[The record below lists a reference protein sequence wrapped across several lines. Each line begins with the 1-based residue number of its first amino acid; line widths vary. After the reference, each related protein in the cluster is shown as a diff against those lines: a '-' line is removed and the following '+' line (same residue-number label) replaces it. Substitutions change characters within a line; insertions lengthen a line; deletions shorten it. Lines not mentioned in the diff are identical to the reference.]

1 MYSKLHIT
9 LTSLNFIIHIYKIVE
24 FRYVSVWKVE
34 GEQQM
39 EIMVYHWK
47 MWYKED
53 RILLV
58 LSYDSAN
65 F

>member
-1 MYSKLHIT
+1 MYSKLHVT
-9 LTSLNFIIHIYKIVE
+9 LTSLNFISTKLWSWD
-24 FRYVSVWKVE
+24 VSVWKVE

>member
-9 LTSLNFIIHIYKIVE
+9 LTSLNFISTKLLSSD
-24 FRYVSVWKVE
+24 VSVWKVE

-47 MWYKED
+47 MWYKGD

>member
-1 MYSKLHIT
+1 
-9 LTSLNFIIHIYKIVE
+9 
-24 FRYVSVWKVE
+24 
-34 GEQQM
+34 M

-47 MWYKED
+47 MCYKED

-65 F
+65 FQNKALLAPTCTSITINKNNI

>member
-9 LTSLNFIIHIYKIVE
+9 LTSLNFISTKLLSSD
-24 FRYVSVWKVE
+24 VSVWKVE

-47 MWYKED
+47 MWNKED